1 MKMGDVALAAINS
14 SARRSGCDEEP
25 ACKKSKTDPSSSFEH
40 SIIAKTINLVL
51 MRATTECQH
60 IQFES
65 TVLEQLLA
73 IDGLSHEQKLDLQV
87 VWWTC
92 KRDAKDKP
100 IDSKFR
106 RSQEGAL

>member
-40 SIIAKTINLVL
+40 SIIAKAINLVL
-51 MRATTECQH
+51 MRATTECQN

-92 KRDAKDKP
+92 KR
-100 IDSKFR
+100 
-106 RSQEGAL
+106 